1 MRFSRRFTQAAF
13 AFLLILLP
21 VQAAQAQD
29 PYRVEN
35 IDIDASAAN
44 TFEAQTAAMRQGQRE
59 AALQLIRRLALPE
72 DLILSQIM
80 DLGDTEVAE
89 LISGIEVLDER
100 RSATRYL
107 ARLNVSFDPR
117 GVERLFAQY
126 ELEYVEVQA
135 RPALALPVLTTAT
148 GSRLWS
154 GNAFIQAWRRAEF
167 SDELTPFF
175 APPNAAARDVL
186 SAEQALAFE
195 EERMRALAS
204 FYEVNRLAVV
214 LARDLGPA
222 GAAPRPDAEGSE
234 SGEAAAGGSSRRY
247 QLIARVA
254 DFDRGAEMVT
264 YDWGPVEVTGSLEN
278 AARTFVVEQANIWKR
293 DTIVRGG
300 VLGEVRVT
308 VLYAGLGEWRAMQ
321 EILAGA
327 SLVEAARLDAMSRD
341 GALMT
346 LSYRGEQEQL
356 RLELAE
362 RGAALEEHP
371 GLGWVVRSTR

>member
-1 MRFSRRFTQAAF
+1 LQAAF
-13 AFLLILLP
+13 AVLLILSPL
-21 VQAAQAQD
+21 QAAQAQD
-29 PYRVEN
+29 PYRVEA

-44 TFEAQTAAMRQGQRE
+44 TFEAQTDAMRQGQRE
-59 AALQLIRRLALPE
+59 AALRLIRRLALPE
-72 DLILSQIM
+72 DLILSQI
-80 DLGDTEVAE
+80 LELEDTEVAE

-100 RSATRYL
+100 RSSTRYL
-107 ARLNVSFDPR
+107 ATLNVSFDPR
-117 GVERLFAQY
+117 SVERLFAQY

-135 RPALALPVLTTAT
+135 RPALVLPILSTAS
-148 GSRLWS
+148 GSQLWS
-154 GNAFIQAWRRAEF
+154 GNPFMNSWREMDF
-167 SDELTPFF
+167 SDELTPYF
-175 APPNAAARDVL
+175 APPDSAARQVL
-186 SAEQALAFE
+186 SPDQALRFE
-195 EERMRALAS
+195 EERLRAVAANYS
-204 FYEVNRLAVV
+204 VTRLAVV

-222 GAAPRPDAEGSE
+222 TGLRPDAEGE
-234 SGEAAAGGSSRRY
+234 EAQSPGRRY
-247 QLIARVA
+247 EVIARVA
-254 DFDRGAEMVT
+254 DFDRGEEMVT
-264 YDWGPVEVTGSLEN
+264 YDWGPVEVSGGYEDI
-278 AARTFVVEQANIWKR
+278 ARTFVVEQANIWKR

-300 VLGEVRVT
+300 ALSELPVT